1 MDALFRCG
9 WMDKLSRG
17 NLMVAL
23 DRGGWTDRLIRGV

>member
-1 MDALFRCG
+1 MDALFRGG

-23 DRGGWTDRLIRGV
+23 GRGGWTDTLIRGI

>member
-1 MDALFRCG
+1 MDALFRGG

-23 DRGGWTDRLIRGV
+23 GGGWTDTLIRGI